1 MPKLPEMRT
10 GSELAA
16 YRRSVPFS
24 FWPTAP
30 GIPRPS
36 VQSLLFA
43 IDPWVIMRHAI
54 ITQVAASAS
63 KSEALS
69 YIEQAKDFYTS
80 AQASSI
86 GAAKPLQLYYSYL
99 NIAKAFIISRGIQP
113 SLATIKHGINEAV
126 TAGGLEFQDGYVQFW
141 RSPNRHAEL
150 QAFDEFM
157 QALGIGRP
165 PNAQQYPITHIVPQ
179 ILSGHRLWA
188 AAANATER
196 FIALQRIQFIENRR
210 SKTVWL
216 RMYLFADDVRRLG
229 YTQNNLLVDAQLSA
243 AFRKVKCTERLDGR
257 DLICIEQTTP
267 NIYVRHGVDLAME
280 LVGKV
285 KEHLWATVGSS
296 PPYRR
301 YYLYLCPA
309 AEQVSVVSQLASIYA
324 MTFYLGSVTRYRPN
338 AFQML
343 LESGYGPRIA
353 EFVSG
358 QPAQFVYL
366 MASEFSTRDITRPSI
381 V

>member
-1 MPKLPEMRT
+1 MPRLPEMRT
-10 GSELAA
+10 GTELTA
-16 YRRSVPFS
+16 YNRSVPFS

-43 IDPWVIMRHAI
+43 IDPWIIMRHAVI
-54 ITQVAASAS
+54 DQVTALLSR
-63 KSEALS
+63 SEALS
-69 YIEQAKDFYTS
+69 YIEQARDFYAS

-86 GAAKPLQLYYSYL
+86 GAAKPVQLYYSYL
-99 NIAKAFIISRGIQP
+99 NIAKAFIICRGIRP
-113 SLATIKHGINEAV
+113 SLASIGHGINEAV
-126 TAGGLEFQDGYVQFW
+126 AAGGDEFKDGYVRFW
-141 RSPNRHAEL
+141 PSPSTQGKL

-157 QALGIGRP
+157 QALLSTPP
-165 PNAQQYPITHIVPQ
+165 PNNQQYPIAHIVPQ

-188 AAANATER
+188 SAASTPER
-196 FIALQRIQFIENRR
+196 FIALQRVQFIENRR
-210 SKTVWL
+210 SGTIWL
-216 RMYLFADDVRRLG
+216 RMHLFADDVNRLG
-229 YTQNNLLVDAQLSA
+229 YTQNKILTDAQLA
-243 AFRKVKCTERLDGR
+243 TTFRNVRCAEKVDGR
-257 DLICIEQTTP
+257 GLICIEQTTP
-267 NIYVRHGVDLAME
+267 TSYSRHGVDMAADLVEE
-280 LVGKV
+280 L

-309 AEQVSVVSQLASIYA
+309 AERANIISQLASIYA

-338 AFQML
+338 VYQAL
-343 LESGYGPRIA
+343 LDSAYGPRIA

-366 MASEFSTRDITRPSI
+366 MASEFSRRDITRPSI